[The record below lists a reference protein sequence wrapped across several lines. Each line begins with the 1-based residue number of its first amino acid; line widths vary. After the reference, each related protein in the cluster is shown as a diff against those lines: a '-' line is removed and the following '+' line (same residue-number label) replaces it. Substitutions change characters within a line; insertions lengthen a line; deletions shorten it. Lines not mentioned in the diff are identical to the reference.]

1 MAERDAKGRFIVGN
15 QAARTHGGYATRT
28 LEYGLVVHYRR
39 NDRPLSPKLR
49 NVYQKMIAI
58 GLLDECAFV
67 DPSAQ
72 LDCALSADHKTDN
85 ESHSVTLR
93 N

>member
-1 MAERDAKGRFIVGN
+1 MAERDAKGWFIVGK
-15 QAARTHGGYATRT
+15 
-28 LEYGLVVHYRR
+28 
-39 NDRPLSPKLR
+39 PLSPRLQ
-49 NVYQKMIAI
+49 NVYDRMIAI

-72 LDCALSADHKTDN
+72 LDCALIADHKTDN

>member
-1 MAERDAKGRFIVGN
+1 MPNRDAKGRFIVSN
-15 QAARTHGGYATRT
+15 QAARTHGGYATRV
-28 LEYGLVVHYRR
+28 LEYGLVVHSLL
-39 NDRPLSPKLR
+39 NDKQLSPRLQA
-49 NVYQKMIAI
+49 VYQKMLAT

-72 LDCALSADHKTDN
+72 LDCALSVDHKTDN
-85 ESHSVTLR
+85 GSHSVTLR

>member
-1 MAERDAKGRFIVGN
+1 MPNRDVKGRFIVGN
-15 QAARTHGGYATRT
+15 QAARTHGGYATRV
-28 LEYGLVVHYRR
+28 LEYGLVVHYLR
-39 NDRPLSPKLR
+39 NDRPLSPRLQA
-49 NVYQKMIAI
+49 VYQKMLTT

-72 LDCALSADHKTDN
+72 LDCALIADHKTDN

>member
-28 LEYGLVVHYRR
+28 LEYCLVVHYLR
-39 NDRPLSPKLR
+39 NDKQLSPRLQ
-49 NVYQKMIAI
+49 NVYDRMIAI

-72 LDCALSADHKTDN
+72 LDCAKCADNKTDN
-85 ESHSVTLR
+85 RSHSATLR

>member
-1 MAERDAKGRFIVGN
+1 MAERDAKGRFIAGN
-15 QAARTHGGYATRT
+15 QAAWTHGGYATRI
-28 LEYGLVVHYRR
+28 LEYGLVVHYLR
-39 NDRPLSPKLR
+39 NDKQLSPRIR
-49 NVYQKMIAI
+49 NVYQKMMAI
-58 GLLDECAFV
+58 GLSDECAIT
-67 DPSAQ
+67 DLSAQ

>member
-1 MAERDAKGRFIVGN
+1 MAERDAKGRFTVGN
-15 QAARTHGGYATRT
+15 QAARTHGGYATRV
-28 LEYGLVVHYRR
+28 LEYGLVVHYLR
-39 NDRPLSPKLR
+39 NGKPLSPRLR
-49 NVYQKMIAI
+49 NVYDRMIAI
-58 GLLDECAFV
+58 GLLDECAIT
-67 DPSAQ
+67 DQSAQ